1 MGAPEGDANCCE
13 MAGMTTIILSPS
25 QAQVLRE
32 HPGDVKLCDETGQEL
47 AVAVTLHEGPATK
60 VSLAPDEIDRLAERF
75 GDTNATWLSTSEMIA
90 EIKSRVAQR

>member
-1 MGAPEGDANCCE
+1 

-60 VSLAPDEIDRLAERF
+60 VSLAPDEIDRL